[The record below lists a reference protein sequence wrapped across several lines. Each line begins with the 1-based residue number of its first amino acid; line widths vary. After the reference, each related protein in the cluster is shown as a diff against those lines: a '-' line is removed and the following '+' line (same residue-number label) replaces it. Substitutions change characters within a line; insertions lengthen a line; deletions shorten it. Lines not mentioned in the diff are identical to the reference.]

1 MLQVI
6 KMSISCV
13 RTSFELRKTLRC
25 NCPAY
30 QYPHNLGKGECKTSI
45 NTPPLFSAPKR
56 GLAHKLSKLI
66 DDLENEIETITDQ
79 NCDRI
84 SLLLKQFKKDLYAQ
98 READNFELE
107 HN

>member
-1 MLQVI
+1 
-6 KMSISCV
+6 MSISCV